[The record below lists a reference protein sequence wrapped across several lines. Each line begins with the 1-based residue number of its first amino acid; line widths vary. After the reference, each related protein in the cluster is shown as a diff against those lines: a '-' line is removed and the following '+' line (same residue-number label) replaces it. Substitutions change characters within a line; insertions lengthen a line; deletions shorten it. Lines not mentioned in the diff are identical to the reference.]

1 MRATKVLFDLSDEQ
15 KDIIKAPGHLLVL
28 GGPGSGKTT
37 VAILKADS
45 ASQNL
50 LRDGQKA
57 LFLSFA
63 RATVAR
69 VLEAVREHS
78 SLTSETIRHI
88 DVETYHSFFWRIIRA
103 HGYLIGLPRKLSILA
118 PPAEA
123 IALSEIRHDY
133 GAEKSLSEAE
143 KFEKANREEQ
153 ELKRIAFKEGR
164 ICFDLFPKFAGE
176 LLSRSIKVRAMVSS
190 AFPVVIL
197 DEFQD
202 TSVEQWEFVK
212 LLGIDSTLIALA
224 DPEQRIFEFIGADPE
239 RIDHYREAFGPKEF
253 DLSDANYRSAGTD
266 IARFG
271 NELLR
276 GKIGE
281 TTYKGIEL
289 ITYAS
294 NQNQA
299 FSALKGQTLQ
309 ARKRL
314 IDCGE
319 SDWSLAIL
327 VPTKKMMRQVSDVFR
342 EAQPSMPKIR
352 HRAVM
357 DMEGAILAAELI
369 AFLLQPKLAS
379 HDLNEFV
386 GLLCNFFL
394 GKGGGTPTKKDIA
407 ESRSISKALQ
417 RAIEFRKSGKKL
429 PANSIIRPIIA
440 GYKESRSIELTGDPM
455 NDWIAIRTV
464 LENSGCKRLKQVV
477 AEARNIRL
485 LDRGTQLREALSQ
498 SWRDNGQYASALE
511 IVRQAFVQEHFAT
524 SMRPESG
531 VIVMNMHKAKG
542 KQFDEVIIF
551 EGWPRTH
558 RGVITA
564 NPGRIVRN
572 NDTDQ
577 DLTQARLNFRVS
589 VTRAKARTTIMTPE
603 NDPCVLLTG

>member
-1 MRATKVLFDLSDEQ
+1 MIDLSDEQ
-15 KDIIKAPGHLLVL
+15 KDIIEAPGHLLVL

-37 VAILKADS
+37 VAILKADR
-45 ASQNL
+45 AYRNL
-50 LRDGQKA
+50 LCHGQKA

-69 VLEAVREHS
+69 VLEVVREHS
-78 SLTSETIRHI
+78 SQTKETIKHI

-123 IALSEIRHDY
+123 IALSEIRNDY
-133 GAEKSLSEAE
+133 GAEKNLSEDEKAE
-143 KFEKANREEQ
+143 KADRVKG
-153 ELKRIAFKEGR
+153 ELKRIAFEEGQ
-164 ICFDLFPKFAGE
+164 ICFDLFAEFAGE
-176 LLSRSIKVRAMVSS
+176 LLNRSTKVRGLVSS

-202 TSVEQWEFVK
+202 TSVEQWEIVK
-212 LLGIDSTLIALA
+212 LLGIDSTLISLA

-239 RIDHYREAFGPKEF
+239 RIDHYRVAFSPKEF

-271 NELLR
+271 NELL
-276 GKIGE
+276 KGE
-281 TTYKGIEL
+281 FSDTTYKGVDL
-289 ITYAS
+289 LTYPS

-314 IDCGE
+314 IDRRE
-319 SDWSLAIL
+319 SEWSLAIL

-342 EAQPSMPKIR
+342 EAQPSMPKIG
-352 HRAVM
+352 HRAVI
-357 DMEGAILAAELI
+357 DMEGTILAAELI

-379 HDLNEFV
+379 HDVNEFV

-407 ESRSISKALQ
+407 ESQSIRRALQ
-417 RAIEFRKSGKKL
+417 RAIKCKKTGKEL
-429 PANSIIRPIIA
+429 PSNSIIRPILA
-440 GYKESRSIELTGDPM
+440 GYKESRSIEFSGDPVK
-455 NDWIAIRTV
+455 DWITV
-464 LENSGCKRLKQVV
+464 RAALESSGCKRLEQVA

-498 SWRDNGQYASALE
+498 SWRDNGEYANALE
-511 IVRQAFVQEHFAT
+511 IVRQAFVQEHFST

-551 EGWPRTH
+551 EGWPRTY
-558 RGVITA
+558 RGEIKA
-564 NPGRIVRN
+564 NFDRIVRN
-572 NDTDQ
+572 NSRDQ

-589 VTRAKARTTIMTPE
+589 VTRAKTRTTIMTPE
-603 NDPCVLLTG
+603 NDPCVLLSG